1 MQKDALIDRL
11 RKQSG
16 IDHDERFNE
25 VQTLMQ
31 VVPLRRSSVLHSRTA
46 PDTLIQTRRHMT
58 PLPPPPSCRSP
69 ASFRTCHHAGVQE
82 KAAMWSELS
91 QAINEMR
98 LDLQRKEVKL
108 SHMVPY
114 PLVTAPPT
122 HAGTHAAPPK
132 SSVRT
137 LMGAPQA
144 FPMRAEDEGPKHSKG
159 GAE

>member
-1 MQKDALIDRL
+1 
-11 RKQSG
+11 
-16 IDHDERFNE
+16 
-25 VQTLMQ
+25 
-31 VVPLRRSSVLHSRTA
+31 
-46 PDTLIQTRRHMT
+46 
-58 PLPPPPSCRSP
+58 
-69 ASFRTCHHAGVQE
+69 
-82 KAAMWSELS
+82 MWSELS

-144 FPMRAEDEGPKHSKG
+144 FPLRAEDEGPKHSKG
-159 GAE
+159 